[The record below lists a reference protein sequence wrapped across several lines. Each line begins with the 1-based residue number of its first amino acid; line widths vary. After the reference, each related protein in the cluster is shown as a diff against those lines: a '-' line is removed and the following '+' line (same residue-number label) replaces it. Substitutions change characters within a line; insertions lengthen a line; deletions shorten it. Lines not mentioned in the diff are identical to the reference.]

1 MKSYYSSALLV
12 LVVAAIVTTLVMIDA
27 VPRLAL
33 HHIWGDGTGAY
44 AGPSVELSD
53 LRVDTDVGVSLAK
66 GIMFD
71 DIGPQ
76 HAAGPDGDHYAFRH
90 EHIGAG

>member
-12 LVVAAIVTTLVMIDA
+12 LVVAAIVTA
-27 VPRLAL
+27 LAMVNAGPSL
-33 HHIWGDGTGAY
+33 AHHIWGDDPGDY

-53 LRVDTDVGVSLAK
+53 VRVDTDVGLSLAR

-71 DIGPQ
+71 DIDAE
-76 HAAGPDGDHYAFRH
+76 HAAGLDGDHYAFRH
-90 EHIGAG
+90 EHISAD